1 MIMKRKLIEQ
11 MLNEW
16 RTNIWLVVELVIVV
30 CVLHFLFNSLYGV
43 YLSYDSGK
51 GLELNDIYFANLN
64 ALDEGTDGYVP
75 YDSLHSKRTD
85 YELLLAKLRS
95 NPYVEVVAG
104 GSMNSVPYAYNYW
117 GTALMLPS
125 EGNKVPRRYNV
136 NLRGMSPDMFRVFRI
151 KGVDGQTPEELAEII
166 SAGGLVISDYDMHI
180 DSRKPTPE
188 EFLGKEVYF
197 ESDSLKTYRVGA
209 IAYGLRRSDYEPL
222 YTAVAYQNVAFDD
235 ITSIGIRVKPGMGH
249 QFEQSLTD
257 SDMEAGNL
265 YLTDLQSI
273 EDRRYAAHIDM
284 VQNIRNNIVFSVFVL
299 MVIFLGFLGSFWFR
313 TQQRVSEIAIRKVSG
328 ATNRSIYSRFF
339 GEGLIL
345 LSISVVIAL
354 PLIYWLSHTEML
366 SEWVSGNL
374 SAALVSMAWTVGI
387 LALLIVAGIYVPA
400 RKATQIEP
408 ANAIKDI

>member
-197 ESDSLKTYRVGA
+197 ESDSL
-209 IAYGLRRSDYEPL
+209 
-222 YTAVAYQNVAFDD
+222 
-235 ITSIGIRVKPGMGH
+235 
-249 QFEQSLTD
+249 
-257 SDMEAGNL
+257 
-265 YLTDLQSI
+265 
-273 EDRRYAAHIDM
+273 
-284 VQNIRNNIVFSVFVL
+284 
-299 MVIFLGFLGSFWFR
+299 
-313 TQQRVSEIAIRKVSG
+313 
-328 ATNRSIYSRFF
+328 
-339 GEGLIL
+339 
-345 LSISVVIAL
+345 
-354 PLIYWLSHTEML
+354 
-366 SEWVSGNL
+366 
-374 SAALVSMAWTVGI
+374 
-387 LALLIVAGIYVPA
+387 
-400 RKATQIEP
+400 
-408 ANAIKDI
+408 